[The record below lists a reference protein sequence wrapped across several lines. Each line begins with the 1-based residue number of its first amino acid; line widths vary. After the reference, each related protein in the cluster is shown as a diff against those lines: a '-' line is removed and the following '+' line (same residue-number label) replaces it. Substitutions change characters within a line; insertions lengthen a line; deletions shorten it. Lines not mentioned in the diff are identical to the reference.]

1 LNNDLASTQKIV
13 TKSTL
18 KFCILSFLL
27 FGIVFAGFPDKPIK
41 IVVYTGPGGLID
53 ITARKFSS
61 VAAKYVDATFVVEIN
76 PVPVE
81 LLH

>member
-1 LNNDLASTQKIV
+1 MKKPLLKLFVFTLLLYSIV
-13 TKSTL
+13 S
-18 KFCILSFLL
+18 
-27 FGIVFAGFPDKPIK
+27 AEFPDKPIK
-41 IVVYTGPGGLID
+41 IIVYTGPGGLID

-61 VAAKYVDATFVVEIN
+61 VADKYVDATFVVEIN